1 MYYIYTYMCIH
12 IYSYIYIHIATTEK
26 EIKRSHPL
34 ILSPCAR
41 TGPDGSQEPRI

>member
-1 MYYIYTYMCIH
+1 MYICIIYIYMCVF
-12 IYSYIYIHIATTEK
+12 IYIHIAVTEK
-26 EIKRSHPL
+26 EIKSSHPL